1 MAILGFTRRS
11 ETMPKENTDAF
22 EKIALRDQISD
33 LKKEITSLEVF
44 VKHLEDT
51 NERLLKEKDLSE
63 SEIFVKK
70 LKEIING

>member
-1 MAILGFTRRS
+1 
-11 ETMPKENTDAF
+11 MPKENTDVF
-22 EKIALRDQISD
+22 EKMALRDQISD